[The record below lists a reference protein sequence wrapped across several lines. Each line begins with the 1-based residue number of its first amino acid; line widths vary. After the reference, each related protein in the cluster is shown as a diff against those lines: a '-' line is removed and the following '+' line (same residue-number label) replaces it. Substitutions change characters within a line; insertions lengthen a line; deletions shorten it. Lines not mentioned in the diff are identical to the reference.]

1 MAGRFITFEG
11 GEGAGKST
19 HIRLL
24 ADRLRAVGIGVVV
37 TREPGGSPGA
47 EYLRHVLLSGAAE
60 KHGPVAEAILFAA
73 ARIDH
78 VDQTIRP
85 ALERGEWVL
94 CDRFYDSTRVY
105 QRDGDGVDPELVT
118 TLERVAVDGVRPDLT
133 LILDL
138 PVDIGLERITKRR
151 GGDAPDRFE
160 KEDTD
165 VHQRRRDAFLRIAA
179 DEPDRCVVID
189 ASASLDAVAEDIW
202 SAVCERFGLLP
213 AAAELRNG

>member
-24 ADRLRAVGIGVVV
+24 AERLAGFGIDVVT

-47 EYLRHVLLSGAAE
+47 ESLRHVLLSGAAE
-60 KHGPVAEAILFAA
+60 ALGPATEAILFAA

-78 VDQTIRP
+78 VDQTIKP
-85 ALERGEWVL
+85 ALRRGAWVL

-105 QRDGDGVDPELVT
+105 QRDADGVDADLVL

-138 PVDIGLERITKRR
+138 PVEAALARISKRR
-151 GGDAPDRFE
+151 GDDAPDRFE
-160 KEDTD
+160 KEDET
-165 VHQRRRDAFLRIAA
+165 VHQRRREAFLKIAGE
-179 DEPDRCVVID
+179 EPGRCVVID
-189 ASASLDAVAEDIW
+189 ASAPLEAVGEAIW
-202 SAVCERFGLLP
+202 RVVAERFGLRVEVKR
-213 AAAELRNG
+213 ARNG